1 MPNGKKNHQRGICK
15 KLLKT
20 KSITKLSPATVQHY
34 QILLDKGLN
43 EQRAKESL
51 AYFYE
56 VYLRQNPRHSED
68 FKEETW
74 LDFLNQVPVKLH
86 NGEYSF

>member
-1 MPNGKKNHQRGICK
+1 MARKIIREEFVKIIENQINNE
-15 KLLKT
+15 
-20 KSITKLSPATVQHY
+20 LSPATVQHY

-74 LDFLNQVPVKLH
+74 LDWFYKK
-86 NGEYSF
+86 

>member
-1 MPNGKKNHQRGICK
+1 MARKIIREEFVKIIENQINNE
-15 KLLKT
+15 
-20 KSITKLSPATVQHY
+20 LSPATVQHY

-68 FKEETW
+68 FQRRNMVRFFKIK
-74 LDFLNQVPVKLH
+74 FL
-86 NGEYSF
+86 